1 MKKITPALL
10 LALAAL
16 ALPAGATPLTQTQTT
31 TAGFAQVQADLEI
44 VVDKENGLSDA
55 IDMADAEMKKG
66 QIKEVTIT
74 INTCEPQKLPGG
86 IRAAGKITI
95 VGCGDVSA
103 GVGGDKDAER
113 TVLTPSSSSEGM
125 LVQSPLEI
133 RGVKLEGFPNQAFN
147 VQDELTISNSVF
159 IGRSSF
165 LSRPRVASVD
175 IPSAKPAQKVV
186 FRDSYFEGAIV
197 AQIKGG
203 QGKVTI
209 SKNVV
214 KHDAQSS
221 QYTVEIFPSNQY
233 PTAGAN
239 PILIEDNQFSSTGAQ
254 GGSNVIRIGRPD
266 VTVHNNTFTLENP
279 DKTAYGVN
287 LYNPRKS
294 DGPVLKNVSV
304 TYNVFNGGLGVGN
317 TLDRDTPLT
326 PDAVKVNHNDFSK
339 TTGAFP
345 KGSTYGYPNTATP
358 DGIIDAT
365 LNFWGT
371 IDTTTVQAKTDP
383 VLGKFE
389 PFVPPVPPQPQP
401 PVPPVVPGPQPRPSA
416 SPSPS
421 PSVSPSPAGP
431 RVVARV
437 SGETRVE
444 TAVRVAESEYK
455 DGAKVVILA
464 RSDVAADSVSAVPLA
479 EELDA
484 PILLT
489 QSDSLHPA
497 TGAAL
502 KKLLPSGGR
511 VILMGG
517 EVALSAKVANDVTG
531 LGGSVERIAGLNRAG
546 TAVETAN
553 QLMKADK
560 LKQLLVADG
569 TDWQA
574 DLIAGP
580 AAAEADGATL
590 LTNGD
595 VMAPETAAFLSAH
608 ANVKVT
614 AIGAN
619 AVKASGV
626 ASKVEGADATA
637 LSLAV
642 AKQFFRAP
650 KAVGVAT
657 DAEFADSLAGGA
669 QVAKHDGPM
678 VLVPASIPGTVP
690 AYLKATPS
698 VTNVYVYGGPTRI
711 PEDQL
716 AGLAE

>member
-1 MKKITPALL
+1 MKNITPALL

-16 ALPAGATPLTQTQTT
+16 ALPAGATPASLT
-31 TAGFAQVQADLEI
+31 TAETASFSQTASIPEI
-44 VVDKENGLSDA
+44 EVTKKDGLSSA
-55 IDMADAEMKKG
+55 IDEAGKLLADPAVNEVV
-66 QIKEVTIT
+66 IKIT
-74 INTCEPQKLPGG
+74 TCEAQQLPGG
-86 IRAAGKITI
+86 IRADGKITI

-113 TVLTPSSSSEGM
+113 TVLTPGPIYTGLQVYTPVEF
-125 LVQSPLEI
+125 
-133 RGVKLEGFPNQAFN
+133 RGVKLEWNSSGAFQAY
-147 VQDELTISNSVF
+147 DSLTLANSVF
-159 IGRSSF
+159 IGREAF
-165 LSRPRVASVD
+165 LSPTLVSADVED
-175 IPSAKPAQKVV
+175 SAKSDQIVIK
-186 FRDSYFEGAIV
+186 DSYIEKAVV
-197 AQIKGG
+197 AKVKGG

-209 SKNVV
+209 TKNVI
-214 KHDAQSS
+214 KHNPTASED
-221 QYTVEIFPSNQY
+221 TVEIEPSNDY

-239 PILIEDNQFSSTGAQ
+239 PVVIEENEFSSTGAAN
-254 GGSNVIRIGRPD
+254 GTSMIHIARPD
-266 VTVHNNTFTLENP
+266 VTVHNNTFTLENSG
-279 DKTAYGVN
+279 DSAYAVN
-287 LYNPRKS
+287 LESPLSHRGKA
-294 DGPVLKNVSV
+294 LKNVNV
-304 TYNVFNGGLGVGN
+304 TYNVFKGGLAVANSIG
-317 TLDRDTPLT
+317 DPLT
-326 PDAVKVNHNDFSK
+326 EGAAKVNQNDFSMSL
-339 TTGAFP
+339 GSFP
-345 KGSTYGYPNTATP
+345 NASRGSYRHTITA
-358 DGIIDAT
+358 GKIIDAT
-365 LNFWGT
+365 KNFWGSLVL
-371 IDTTTVQAKTDP
+371 DDVQAKTDP